1 MASIDSIDYELSSS
15 DDEKLVIQKE
25 NFINNSFLNVTCAQR
40 RSKLIIKSWSYG
52 GVSKEEKEKRE
63 KILNAN

>member
-25 NFINNSFLNVTCAQR
+25 NFIDDL
-40 RSKLIIKSWSYG
+40 
-52 GVSKEEKEKRE
+52 
-63 KILNAN
+63 